1 MLDSDWLIHS
11 SCRIIIDILFQ
22 SEMKKLNGIV
32 WPAIADLAK
41 KQVQDFY
48 QQGQS
53 VKGQG
58 RFFKFKVIISV
69 TAYVK
74 FIWNMCYDTMF
85 EVNWKGYNHK
95 PVHNRCIIKFILKVM
110 IIFFSGKSVVILD
123 AAVLLEAGWD
133 KICHEI
139 WVSVIPK
146 PEVNMCTNVSPSFI
160 TRLNATKPNPYG
172 VLVTINMNHLT
183 CQIVQQ

>member
-1 MLDSDWLIHS
+1 
-11 SCRIIIDILFQ
+11 
-22 SEMKKLNGIV
+22 MKKLNGIV

-74 FIWNMCYDTMF
+74 FI
-85 EVNWKGYNHK
+85 
-95 PVHNRCIIKFILKVM
+95 
-110 IIFFSGKSVVILD
+110 
-123 AAVLLEAGWD
+123 
-133 KICHEI
+133 
-139 WVSVIPK
+139 
-146 PEVNMCTNVSPSFI
+146 
-160 TRLNATKPNPYG
+160 
-172 VLVTINMNHLT
+172 
-183 CQIVQQ
+183 